1 MNAGGLRD
9 TLSISGG
16 GIRGIIPCCMLIALE
31 QQTGKLVR
39 DCFSYVAGT
48 STGADLCALIQ
59 AGVPMTT
66 ALTFYT
72 GEDAKSVFSPHD
84 PVLAWAKRVID
95 GYIYDPHKLAASLK
109 TALGPDAGWTIND
122 CPTGVLIIA
131 CDASGHPW
139 FFCKDN
145 RKNKSTTGACSLVD
159 AVVASSAAPTYFNFW
174 PVVVGTETLQMADG
188 GAAGFANPVYRM
200 AIEMF
205 EYDTFDPSATQII
218 SLGTGYYKPPAAMP
232 APKGLIATIGFATTT
247 LVDSSEDLADQD
259 TRRVYPACGFQKFN
273 PPLPSSIDEADLS
286 SVPVLLEIGQAGAA
300 QVDWPA
306 LLG

>member
-1 MNAGGLRD
+1 MTN

-31 QQTGKLVR
+31 QQTGKQVR

-72 GEDAKSVFSPHD
+72 GADAKNVFSPQE
-84 PVLAWAKRVID
+84 PVLAWAKRIVD
-95 GYIYDPHKLAASLK
+95 GYIYDPHKLAASLQA
-109 TALGPDAGWTIND
+109 ALGPAAAWTINN
-122 CPTGVLIIA
+122 CPTGVLIVA
-131 CDASGHPW
+131 CDAAGHPW

-145 RKNKSTTGACSLVD
+145 AKNSGVTGACSLVD

-174 PVVVGTETLQMADG
+174 PVVVGPQTLQMADG
-188 GAAGFANPVYRM
+188 GAAGFVNPVYRM

-205 EYDTFDPSATQII
+205 QYDSFDPSTTQII
-218 SLGTGYYKPPAAMP
+218 SLGTGYYAPPAAMP
-232 APKGLIATIGFATTT
+232 APKGLVATIEFATST
-247 LVDSSEDLADQD
+247 LVDSAGDLADQD
-259 TRRVYPACGFQKFN
+259 TARVYPACGFQKFN
-273 PPLPSSIDEADLS
+273 PALPSSIDEADLS
-286 SVPVLLEIGQAGAA
+286 AVPVLLQIGQAAA
-300 QVDWPA
+300 ALMDWKGI
-306 LLG
+306 LGL

>member
-1 MNAGGLRD
+1 MNN

-31 QQTGKLVR
+31 EQTGKQVR
-39 DCFSYVAGT
+39 DCFAYVAGT

-72 GEDAKSVFSPHD
+72 GADAKTVFSPQD
-84 PVLAWAKRVID
+84 PVLAWARRIVD
-95 GYIYDPHKLAASLK
+95 GYIYDPSKLAASLK
-109 TALGPDAGWTIND
+109 AALGPDAGWTINN
-122 CPTGVLIIA
+122 CPTGALIIA

-145 RKNKSTTGACSLVD
+145 AKNSGVTGACSLVD

-174 PVVVGTETLQMADG
+174 PVTVGAETLQMADG

-205 EYDTFDPSATQII
+205 EYDTFDPATTKIV
-218 SLGTGYYKPPAAMP
+218 SLGTGFYDPPAAMP
-232 APKGLIATIGFATTT
+232 APKGLVATIEFATTT
-247 LVDSSEDLADQD
+247 LVDSAEDLADQD
-259 TRRVYPACGFQKFN
+259 AARVYPTCGFQKFN
-273 PPLPSSIDEADLS
+273 PPLPSNIDEADLS
-286 SVPVLLEIGQAGAA
+286 SVPVLLQIGQAAA
-300 QVDWPA
+300 AKMDWKTI
-306 LLG
+306 LGL

>member
-1 MNAGGLRD
+1 MN

-48 STGADLCALIQ
+48 STGADLCALIE

-66 ALTFYT
+66 ALSFYT
-72 GEDAKSVFSPHD
+72 GQDAKNVFSPQD
-84 PVLAWAKRVID
+84 PLLAWPKRVVD
-95 GYIYDPHKLAASLK
+95 GYVYDASKLAASLK
-109 TALGPDAGWTIND
+109 AALGSNAGWTIND

-131 CDASGHPW
+131 CDASGHSW
-139 FFCKDN
+139 FFVKDN
-145 RKNKSTTGACSLVD
+145 AKNSGKTGACSLVD

-174 PVVVGTETLQMADG
+174 PVAVGAQTLQMADG

-205 EYDTFDPSATQII
+205 TYDTFDPSTTQII
-218 SLGTGYYKPPAAMP
+218 SLGTGYYQPPAAMP
-232 APKGLIATIGFATTT
+232 APKGLVATIEFATST
-247 LVDSSEDLADQD
+247 LVDSAEDLADQD
-259 TRRVYPACGFQKFN
+259 VARVYPACRFQKFN
-273 PPLPSSIDEADLS
+273 PPLPSNIDEADLS
-286 SVPVLLEIGQAGAA
+286 SVPVLLQIGQATAA
-300 QVDWPA
+300 GMDWTTI
-306 LLG
+306 LG

>member
-1 MNAGGLRD
+1 
-9 TLSISGG
+9 
-16 GIRGIIPCCMLIALE
+16 LIALE
-31 QQTGKLVR
+31 QQTGKQVR

-48 STGADLCALIQ
+48 STGSDLCALIE

-72 GEDAKSVFSPHD
+72 GEDAKNVFSPQE
-84 PVLAWAKRVID
+84 PALAWANRILH
-95 GYIYDPHKLAASLK
+95 GYIYDPHKLATCLK

-131 CDASGHPW
+131 CDAGGHPW

-145 RKNKSTTGACSLVD
+145 DKNSSVTGACSLVD

-205 EYDTFDPSATQII
+205 EYDSFDPSTTRII
-218 SLGTGYYKPPAAMP
+218 SLGTGYYEPPAALP
-232 APKGLIATIGFATTT
+232 APKGLIATIGFATST
-247 LVDSSEDLADQD
+247 LVDSAEDLADQD
-259 TRRVYPACGFQKFN
+259 TARVYPACGFQKFN
-273 PPLPSSIDEADLS
+273 PPLPSSIDEADLA
-286 SVPVLLEIGQAGAA
+286 SVPALVKIGQAAAA
-300 QVDWPA
+300 QMDWNQI
-306 LLG
+306 LGL